1 MRALSS
7 QARAKQQYM
16 GDTERTK
23 VMPVLLHGD
32 AAFASQGV
40 VYETLDLGI
49 WKNYTTGGTIHII
62 VNNQARVD
70 FVSFFFFALCRQA
83 ELVSPNLGHE

>member
-70 FVSFFFFALCRQA
+70 FVSFFLLCALSTGRARQ
-83 ELVSPNLGHE
+83 PQLGT